1 MLLLFSLQG
10 FTAEKSSSLQQVRN
24 APWGFCLAYPTEWKA
39 APLFGGEVTQLLPV
53 SASQSGGQPEIRF
66 GAFRN
71 QKNSEPSNVPKSLEE
86 IADDSL
92 DNIKDQMVKQ
102 LKVENQP
109 VKIAGERGLITNI
122 SYDKD
127 GMPWR
132 EKHARVRRADEVII
146 ELQLISPAS
155 LYSKLEPAFDR
166 MVKSLGP
173 TCLSRSKS
181 TSQSTAK

>member
-1 MLLLFSLQG
+1 MRVRPGLFASTLMLLALQG
-10 FTAEKSSSLQQVRN
+10 FAAEKPSRLQQVRS
-24 APWGFCLAYPTEWKA
+24 PQWGFCLAYPAEWKA

-53 SASQSGGQPEIRF
+53 SQSKSGLQAEIRF

-71 QKNSEPSNVPKSLEE
+71 QKNSEPSNVPKCLEE

-127 GMPWR
+127 GVPWR
-132 EKHARVRRADEVII
+132 EKHARVRRTDEVII
-146 ELQLISPAS
+146 ELQLISPADQ
-155 LYSKLEPAFDR
+155 Y
-166 MVKSLGP
+166 
-173 TCLSRSKS
+173 
-181 TSQSTAK
+181 